1 MVLFDQFYS
10 FPYSK
15 GSYTNSPGY
24 GTNLPL
30 SRIGHQQKSR
40 IKSTFEI
47 FCSLIGIEPIFVEC
61 DSHCGLRSIFA
72 HIYTLTKKK
81 KEKGWQRKGGERE
94 KHVPAKPMKLQN
106 TPKSVAILCF
116 TEIHKQVM
124 KIELVFKGSQK
135 FTADNNI
142 DKCTIFV
149 LNNSSEKKGSN
160 VRGKLCRKHV
170 LNSDWQLQDLWKL
183 YHMNVWLPYR
193 WKILLILVAL
203 TCLNCHSKKIHLEFC
218 FQTFFCQ
225 MGLSLYCWTQKFTRI
240 FWASLVGRKIVS
252 PVICLRLSK
261 PNLKWYIYKTRQM
274 HTCNYRESE
283 STIKKSEANST
294 ISPSFQ

>member
-24 GTNLPL
+24 GTN
-30 SRIGHQQKSR
+30 SRYLVWVINKSPGLNR
-40 IKSTFEI
+40 
-47 FCSLIGIEPIFVEC
+47 L
-61 DSHCGLRSIFA
+61 LRSSVVWLELSQFLSNVIHIAVSAAFLLIFR
-72 HIYTLTKKK
+72 L
-81 KEKGWQRKGGERE
+81 WQRKRKGGERE
-94 KHVPAKPMKLQN
+94 KHLPAKPMKLHVQN

-135 FTADNNI
+135 FTSYNNI

-149 LNNSSEKKGSN
+149 LNNSWEKTGSN
-160 VRGKLCRKHV
+160 VRGTLCRKHV
-170 LNSDWQLQDLWKL
+170 LNTDWQLQDLWKL
-183 YHMNVWLPYR
+183 FYMNVWLPYR

-261 PNLKWYIYKTRQM
+261 PNLK
-274 HTCNYRESE
+274 
-283 STIKKSEANST
+283 
-294 ISPSFQ
+294 